1 MQNTQKAVSTFCQD
15 NNIEASPLFRLLDL
29 SSELGEIAKEFLHIT
44 NYGKDLNII
53 KTEALEAE
61 LGDALFSLI
70 CLANSLD
77 INLESSLAKVMEKY
91 AMRIKQ
97 TGNPGS

>member
-1 MQNTQKAVSTFCQD
+1 MQNTQKAVYTFCHD
-15 NNIEASPLFRLLDL
+15 NNIEADSLFRLLDL
-29 SSELGEIAKEFLHIT
+29 TSELGEIAKEFLQIT
-44 NYGKDLNII
+44 NYGKDSQIL

-91 AMRIKQ
+91 AMRVKL
-97 TGNPGS
+97 TGKPGS